1 MEKINSCKFC
11 RNVDRAAVALIIPE
25 DSERKHNP
33 KLWYRRDGTADKDG
47 FDQTLYGCHTDR
59 IEIDYSENVPIL
71 MCQTSDGEYEDLG
84 TPIKYCPFCGR
95 KLTNGKDL

>member
-1 MEKINSCKFC
+1 MEKINNCKFC
-11 RNVDRAAVALIIPE
+11 KNTDRAAVALIIPE
-25 DSERKHNP
+25 GSERNP
-33 KLWYRRDGTADKDG
+33 KLWYRRGGTADKDG
-47 FDQTLYGCHTDR
+47 FDQTLYGCPTDR
-59 IEIDYSENVPIL
+59 IEIDYSENAPIL